1 LRIELSRGEIA
12 MPNAEQNKKILD
24 LATDVRKFEIG
35 LFWQRSLFFWGFIAA
50 AFVGYA
56 TLTKDGSKDNE
67 SALIIACFGFIC
79 SVAWSLANRG
89 SKHWQEYWELEVE
102 KIEFKVLGYT
112 LFGKSAE
119 RPSRRIW
126 LKSRRYSVSKL
137 AMALSDFTIFVWL
150 FLMTRMVQWSPF
162 NVCENPKILIP
173 IGTICFAVVMLFA
186 CRSDHRPKEK

>member
-1 LRIELSRGEIA
+1 
-12 MPNAEQNKKILD
+12 MPNAGQNKKILE
-24 LATDVRKFEIG
+24 LAADVRKFEIG

-56 TLTKDGSKDNE
+56 ALTKDGANNNNNND
-67 SALIIACFGFIC
+67 SALIVACFGFIC

-119 RPSRRIW
+119 RPSRHVW

-137 AMALSDFTIFVWL
+137 AMALSDFTILVWL
-150 FLMTRMVQWSPF
+150 FLMARIVQWCPF
-162 NVCENPKILIP
+162 NICQNPKILIP
-173 IGTICFAVVMLFA
+173 IGTIAFAGVMLIA
-186 CRSDHRPKEK
+186 CRSDPRDSGGAHG